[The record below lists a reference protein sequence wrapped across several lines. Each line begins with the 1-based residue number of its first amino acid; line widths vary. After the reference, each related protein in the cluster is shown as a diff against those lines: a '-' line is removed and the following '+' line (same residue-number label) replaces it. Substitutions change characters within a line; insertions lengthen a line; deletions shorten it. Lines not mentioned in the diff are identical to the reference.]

1 MEIKPW
7 DEYFLDLA
15 KTCASRSNCLR
26 AQVGAVI
33 VGQDKKLRQQGITEH
48 HQKLNL
54 VLKEGNV
61 IEYAII
67 FHLVQDMKLVVQFM
81 PNKMRLFKQDRI
93 VVKMLLFI
101 FGDIILFVFFVKDL
115 LFNQELLTAS

>member
-26 AQVGAVI
+26 AQQLLLVRI
-33 VGQDKKLRQQGITEH
+33 KKLRQQGITEH